1 MSVTDFVWI
10 AIGETLLAATFALG
24 ILVGVSLTKKGI
36 SHGYGNEGTSQEWWH
51 HIERRRAE
59 DCARGCKPG
68 CAKPSGKAG
77 PDERAS
83 R

>member
-1 MSVTDFVWI
+1 MTLEQFALISLGHISLACTFV
-10 AIGETLLAATFALG
+10 LG
-24 ILVGVSLTKKGI
+24 ILVGVSLKTKGI
-36 SHGYGNEGTSQEWWH
+36 SHGRNEGTSQEWWH

-77 PDERAS
+77 PDERSS

>member
-1 MSVTDFVWI
+1 MTLEQFALISLGHISLACTFV
-10 AIGETLLAATFALG
+10 LG

-51 HIERRRAE
+51 RIERERAE
-59 DCARGCKPG
+59 ECARRGKPG
-68 CAKPSGKAG
+68 CTKPSTKAG
-77 PDERAS
+77 PDERPP